1 MSTHTSSTPAARG
14 GARAFPA
21 HALVSGTGL
30 FHSARSPNH
39 FLAPPHFCDTYIR
52 NNSNK

>member
-14 GARAFPA
+14 GARAFPSR
-21 HALVSGTGL
+21 ALVSGTAL
-30 FHSARSPNH
+30 FHSTRSPNH
-39 FLAPPHFCDTYIR
+39 CLAPPPFYNIYIR